1 MSART
6 SGATMREAT
15 PSSRR
20 GWNRRAVVHI
30 GIEIT
35 AVDRYQAHRRKN
47 LSVRRQH
54 QRQGVTGL
62 VVNDRPR
69 LPRETRRWLRAV
81 RHHFLNNRPM
91 TISRDQLMG
100 WIGIQ
105 RMLDDLS

>member
-1 MSART
+1 
-6 SGATMREAT
+6 
-15 PSSRR
+15 
-20 GWNRRAVVHI
+20 
-30 GIEIT
+30 
-35 AVDRYQAHRRKN
+35 VDRYQAHRRKN